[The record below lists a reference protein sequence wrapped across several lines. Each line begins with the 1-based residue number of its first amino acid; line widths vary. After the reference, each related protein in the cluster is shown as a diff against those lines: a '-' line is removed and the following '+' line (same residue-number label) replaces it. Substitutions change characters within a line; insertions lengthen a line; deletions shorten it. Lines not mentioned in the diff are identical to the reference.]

1 MADRRH
7 RQESNDAPQDGAM
20 SQEKPPGLL
29 QQLFFSDPEFN
40 EKKLQDHKRF
50 TAALLVI
57 TSLFLPSLW
66 VWDYITDPVGAMNT
80 IGLRLLYLLIIL
92 LAVAFWSDRFHY
104 KQLAVALPLTLLVS
118 EGIFV
123 EILNRLGTGMTHGMG
138 GFMYAMFL
146 SVLAGQG
153 IPLFISLG
161 FTVMATA
168 LPHAMALAG
177 LAPEFPHLRYGIL
190 MWPAM
195 GLTMVTQ
202 CVLANEYAQRY
213 QLEARLK
220 ALSNTDPLCG
230 IANRRHFTQMLERE
244 IQHNRRYGHSLFLLM
259 LDIDH
264 FKNVNDTYGHAVGDQ
279 VIRHLASTL
288 QKELRSVD
296 GLGRIGGEEFAI
308 FITGGEPAHAKEVA
322 ERLRTQVE
330 ASPTPYSPTIA
341 VHQTVS
347 IGLAQLTS
355 ADIGSADVF
364 VRADRALYA
373 AKNHG
378 HNQVVC
384 A

>member
-1 MADRRH
+1 
-7 RQESNDAPQDGAM
+7 M

-177 LAPEFPHLRYGIL
+177 LAPEFPHLRYGTL

-230 IANRRHFTQMLERE
+230 IANRRHFTQMLVRE
-244 IQHNRRYGHSLFLLM
+244 IQHNRRRTGACQGSRRAPAYPSGGITNPLFPDNRCPSDRQHRTRPADFSGHRQRRRVCSCGPG
-259 LDIDH
+259 
-264 FKNVNDTYGHAVGDQ
+264 T
-279 VIRHLASTL
+279 
-288 QKELRSVD
+288 LRSQ
-296 GLGRIGGEEFAI
+296 
-308 FITGGEPAHAKEVA
+308 EPRPQPS
-322 ERLRTQVE
+322 RLRLTGWQE
-330 ASPTPYSPTIA
+330 RIRLAPTPIEA
-341 VHQTVS
+341 
-347 IGLAQLTS
+347 
-355 ADIGSADVF
+355 
-364 VRADRALYA
+364 
-373 AKNHG
+373 
-378 HNQVVC
+378 
-384 A
+384 